1 MHADRFLLRAYQ
13 IESARYGAVQIAP
26 ADFEIARGELV
37 AIFGPSGSG
46 KSLLLRLIAGEIP
59 LEAGVLEC
67 ADVSTTPSLT
77 RFKGIRSATPLS
89 LLKRHAEN
97 WTRAVYLLELFRLS
111 EQAETPIG
119 QLSTSQRAMLFVGCA
134 LAQSGPL
141 YLLDDPFDQADFE
154 QGQRLWNE
162 LDDRCRFGGAVLFT
176 TRQPEIA
183 KRADRVL
190 LLDQGILL
198 ADATPQQLIEG
209 LQATRVEVTLA
220 DPEPLLPML
229 EGVELRIWESEE
241 GYRLSL
247 YAPDPLV
254 LRLLHEGY
262 GNVKSVLI
270 RPPDLADA
278 WQWLHL
284 QNRSKISRS
293 FLYQEEG

>member
-1 MHADRFLLRAYQ
+1 MPADRFLLRAHQ
-13 IESARYGAVQIAP
+13 IESAQYGAVRILP

-37 AIFGPSGSG
+37 AVFGPSGSG

-67 ADVSTTPSLT
+67 ADVSTIPSLNQL
-77 RFKGIRSATPLS
+77 KGARHATPLS

-111 EQAETPIG
+111 DQAETPIG

-141 YLLDDPFDQADFE
+141 YLLDDPFDQTDFE
-154 QGQRLWNE
+154 QAQRLWNE
-162 LDDRCRFGGAVLFT
+162 LDDRCRFGGAVLFS
-176 TRQPEIA
+176 TRKPEVA
-183 KRADRVL
+183 QRADRVL
-190 LLDQGILL
+190 LLDQGVLL
-198 ADATPQQLIEG
+198 ADAPPQRLLEG

-229 EGVELRIWESEE
+229 DGVELRIWESEE

-254 LRLLHEGY
+254 LQLLREGY

-270 RPPDLADA
+270 RPPNLADA
-278 WQWLHL
+278 WHWLHL
-284 QNRSKISRS
+284 QNRSKTPQS
-293 FLYQEEG
+293 FL